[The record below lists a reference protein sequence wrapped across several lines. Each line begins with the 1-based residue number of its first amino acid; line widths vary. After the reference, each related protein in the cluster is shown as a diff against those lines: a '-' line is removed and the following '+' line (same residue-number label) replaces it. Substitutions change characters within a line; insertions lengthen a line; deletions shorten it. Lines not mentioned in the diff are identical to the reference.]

1 MFLIG
6 NHDKTVKTF
15 KTFRLLVVEYS
26 FIMVA
31 NYDKTVK
38 TLRVQF
44 GGGVTCS
51 SLSSALPKSL
61 RRAWRCD

>member
-1 MFLIG
+1 MVG
-6 NHDKTVKTF
+6 NHDKTV

-38 TLRVQF
+38 ALRVQF
-44 GGGVTCS
+44 GGGVS
-51 SLSSALPKSL
+51 
-61 RRAWRCD
+61 DM